1 MAITIRTDRF
11 ERDHGKA
18 PRGYGSWAFAES
30 AEERDHDRML
40 WFTGK
45 WSEAR
50 KRAVAWC
57 FAKHVEQL
65 YLLP

>member
-11 ERDHGKA
+11 EINHGKA
-18 PRGYGSWAFAES
+18 PRGYGSWAFAECPR
-30 AEERDHDRML
+30 EEDDQRIL
-40 WFTGK
+40 WFTGR

-57 FAKHVEQL
+57 FSKHIGQL
-65 YLLP
+65 FLLP